1 MVTAASGSGS
11 LKPELVGPGGPIGEQ
26 VSHSVG
32 LRGMLEITWTWV
44 SS

>member
-26 VSHSVG
+26 VSHLAS
-32 LRGMLEITWTWV
+32 MLG
-44 SS
+44 

>member
-26 VSHSVG
+26 VG
-32 LRGMLEITWTWV
+32 LAGWV
-44 SS
+44 EGGVSL